1 FFVEVLGA
9 EELYRSRRGPD
20 PSFMPA
26 NFDVPPDAALE
37 LAMLRLPPN
46 LNVELFAWQSE
57 DQRTQHPRHSDR
69 GGHHLCFVVDDVDAA
84 IAHLDTIPGVRV
96 LGGRKEVGPDSP
108 LVAGNRWTYF
118 VTPWGL
124 APGGHRSRSA
134 LGAAADSA
142 DRPRARGGR
151 CGRRALR
158 REPLRHHDADR
169 RRYGPAGQRGRL
181 PLRPCPVRP
190 DQLDL
195 HPR

>member
-1 FFVEVLGA
+1 VTGRLLPGLRHVDHAAYTVPDLDEAVLFFVEVLGA
-9 EELYRSRRGPD
+9 EELYRSQRGPD
-20 PSFMPA
+20 PSFMPVH
-26 NFDVPPDAALE
+26 FDVPSDAVLE

-46 LNVELFAWQSE
+46 LNVELFEWQSV

-124 APGGHRSRSA
+124 LMELVDRSRVQNPPN
-134 LGAAADSA
+134 LV
-142 DRPRARGGR
+142 
-151 CGRRALR
+151 
-158 REPLRHHDADR
+158 
-169 RRYGPAGQRGRL
+169 GPADWN
-181 PLRPCPVRP
+181 RPQTRSTS
-190 DQLDL
+190 LS
-195 HPR
+195 